1 MDKPGSNKYS
11 ILQDLI
17 YHNFQIALQQFD
29 SFQET
34 LPCSGK
40 KHQAILQADLQASF
54 LWLLPSVDLSPLGDI
69 LGGKLGMFLHN
80 LSGDSSLLRSGEG

>member
-17 YHNFQIALQQFD
+17 YHNFQIALQQFN

-80 LSGDSSLLRSGEG
+80 LSGDFSLLRSGEE